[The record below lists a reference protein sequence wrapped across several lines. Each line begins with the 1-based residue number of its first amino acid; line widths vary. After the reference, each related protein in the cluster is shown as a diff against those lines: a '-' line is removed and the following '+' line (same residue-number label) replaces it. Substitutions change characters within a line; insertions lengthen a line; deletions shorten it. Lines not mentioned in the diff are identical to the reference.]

1 METENIPFN
10 KILRRETR
18 DIHSVSD
25 ALVNA
30 KLAISFSDKDV
41 WAEGLLIFYEIFR
54 FLEQAMSANKESNL
68 CKMYVNG
75 MERTSAFEE
84 DLKFYLGDDW
94 KKNYTVRESVAKY
107 LSHLKELEST
117 NTDLLIAYVYHLYM
131 GLLSGGQILRKKRE
145 IGKRLLV
152 NSKDSNTKGNAVT
165 DFGNLNIHDLKQK
178 IVDNVNSIADSLD
191 EDTKFKIIVE
201 SRMVFKLNN
210 EIVKSIEGTNVIL
223 LKKVFIFSVIVLI
236 IFMLWKL
243 V

>member
-1 METENIPFN
+1 M
-10 KILRRETR
+10 
-18 DIHSVSD
+18 
-25 ALVNA
+25 
-30 KLAISFSDKDV
+30 
-41 WAEGLLIFYEIFR
+41 IFYEIFR

-165 DFGNLNIHDLKQK
+165 DFGNLNIRDLKQK

>member
-165 DFGNLNIHDLKQK
+165 DFGNLNIRDLKQK

>member
-30 KLAISFSDKDV
+30 KLAIYKDV